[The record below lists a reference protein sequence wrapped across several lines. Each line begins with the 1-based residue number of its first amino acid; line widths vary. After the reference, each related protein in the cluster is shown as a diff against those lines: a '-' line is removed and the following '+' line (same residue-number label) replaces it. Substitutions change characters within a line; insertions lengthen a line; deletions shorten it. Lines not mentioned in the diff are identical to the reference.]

1 MRIDILQLVDG
12 ARLARGLTVIID
24 VFRAFSLACYLFDKG
39 AEKIIPVDKAE
50 QAFTLKEAHPD
61 YILIGERNNRKIP
74 GFDFGNSP
82 FQTKHFNFM
91 GKTVVHSTSAGTLG
105 LIHAT
110 HADEVITGSFVNA
123 SAVIQYIRARNPDVV
138 SLVCMGYAARYPVE
152 EDTFCAEYIRSG
164 IKGETYDFNN
174 IIDIIR
180 NTSGKRFFVPENQE
194 FSPKEDFFYCM
205 NLDCFNFI
213 LQAEKD
219 EQSELVLKKKTV

>member
-82 FQTKHFNFM
+82 FQTKHFDFM